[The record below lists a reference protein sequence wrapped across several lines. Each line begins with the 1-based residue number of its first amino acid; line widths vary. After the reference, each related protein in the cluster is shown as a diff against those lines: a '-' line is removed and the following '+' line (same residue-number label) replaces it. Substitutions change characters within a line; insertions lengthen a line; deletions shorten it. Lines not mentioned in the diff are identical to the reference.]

1 MRITD
6 ISFKKVNDKFGKV
19 KAIASIVLDDEI
31 VIHDIKIVEGVK
43 GIFVA
48 MPSRE
53 KYNVFNGENRFMDI
67 VHPINNSTR
76 KYLTENIL
84 SSYEIFLEEEEVNQ
98 DE

>member
-6 ISFKKVNDKFGKV
+6 ISFKKVNDKLEKV
-19 KAIASIVLDDEI
+19 KAIATIVLDDEI
-31 VIHDIKIVEGVK
+31 AIHDIKIIDGKK

-53 KYNVFNGENRFMDI
+53 KYNVFNGESRFMDI
-67 VHPINNSTR
+67 AHPIKNSTR